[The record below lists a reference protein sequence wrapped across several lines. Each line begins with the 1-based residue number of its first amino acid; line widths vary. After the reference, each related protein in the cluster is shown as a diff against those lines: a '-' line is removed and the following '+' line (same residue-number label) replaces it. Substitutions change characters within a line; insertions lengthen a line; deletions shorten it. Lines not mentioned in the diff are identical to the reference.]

1 MYMIIILSWPPGRSF
16 LGHLQHVK
24 FPQVD
29 ATSQASDTQG

>member
-1 MYMIIILSWPPGRSF
+1 MYMIIILSWPPGCSY